1 MSKTGKRLLAVLVLL
16 LLAALALGAV
26 FFTQRRNFMESELSI
41 GPVRDAALQWQP
53 DGAVHLDWPGEKGG
67 DRYYL
72 EVRARNETDGQ
83 TLYST
88 LSSESECLLPASLP
102 REEPLEIRI
111 FARSTWEMLGR
122 REEKLCSDPIILD
135 VCLACPAAEEPAVV
149 CDGENKTAVL
159 TWKGREE
166 DRYRLMFRRNGEEP
180 RLLRELTGTSA
191 VLRLGETGD
200 IPMPQH
206 GDIYA
211 FRLEA
216 CREAPG
222 LSYPGTLSEEVSFT
236 REDLLGVDLNLRC
249 TSEDDSSFLLRWDET
264 KGESYLV
271 QRMDRE
277 GPWQTVAEI
286 PAGDERAYFTGHL
299 PPFGEYRFR
308 VSAAGGQA
316 QTEGGNAVQAE
327 EACVSTSATLAY
339 AAAWCLTEL
348 DIYGDAARQEKI
360 GTLSPDR
367 AACVLGEEDGSLRIG
382 TPAFTGYV
390 DANLCMIDLTD
401 YIGGLCDYR
410 ITNSVAS
417 IYTVHGVPMENM
429 TGKVITGYES
439 VALPEGGYLV
449 PLLYPAAQKLIAA
462 ALALGE
468 DGYRLRIYD
477 SFRPHIAT
485 RAVYDQATKI
495 LDDPV
500 SEEEGALTYRQL
512 MTGGSYSLWDFLA
525 AGISKHN
532 RGIAVDVALL
542 DAASGEELRMQSDI
556 HDLSWYAATANND
569 ANAAML
575 SGYMR
580 AAGFGTLFSEWWHF
594 QDMETLNS
602 LDPPYRSQGVTP
614 EGWRRDDRGW
624 RYRCADGSFARGET
638 RELDG
643 VSYAFGED
651 GYLLP

>member
-41 GPVRDAALQWQP
+41 GQARDAALQWQP

-135 VCLACPAAEEPAVV
+135 VCLACPAAEEPAVA

-191 VLRLGETGD
+191 LLRLGETGD

-236 REDLLGVDLNLRC
+236 REDLLGVDLNLSC

-614 EGWRRDDRGW
+614 EGWRRDDQGW
-624 RYRCADGSFARGET
+624 RYRCADGSFVRGET

>member
-41 GPVRDAALQWQP
+41 GQARDAALQWQP

-122 REEKLCSDPIILD
+122 REEKLCGDPIILD

-180 RLLRELTGTSA
+180 RLLRELSGTSA
-191 VLRLGETGD
+191 LLRLGDTGD

-236 REDLLGVDLNLRC
+236 REDLLGVDLNLSC

-316 QTEGGNAVQAE
+316 QTEEGNAVQAE

-367 AACVLGEEDGSLRIG
+367 AACVLGEENGSLRIG

-390 DANLCMIDLTD
+390 DASMCMIDLPD
-401 YIGGLCDYR
+401 YIGSLCDYR

-624 RYRCADGSFARGET
+624 RYRCADGSFVRGET